1 MSFETMRVGLPSV
14 VPNDCVVGPSQA
26 DVSNMDGTGKLA
38 TESGLELMTEVLV
51 EENLFA
57 HCAYIAPLAPPAS
70 ATQSDAANVSQ
81 CPDCIR
87 VKMPRL
93 DASRTPTAVAGARS
107 IGVE

>member
-1 MSFETMRVGLPSV
+1 
-14 VPNDCVVGPSQA
+14 
-26 DVSNMDGTGKLA
+26 
-38 TESGLELMTEVLV
+38 MTEVLV

-87 VKMPRL
+87 VKTPRL
-93 DASRTPTAVAGARS
+93 DASRTPTAVCPVNRRRITAPQVAHFPS
-107 IGVE
+107 GVLSSFRAA